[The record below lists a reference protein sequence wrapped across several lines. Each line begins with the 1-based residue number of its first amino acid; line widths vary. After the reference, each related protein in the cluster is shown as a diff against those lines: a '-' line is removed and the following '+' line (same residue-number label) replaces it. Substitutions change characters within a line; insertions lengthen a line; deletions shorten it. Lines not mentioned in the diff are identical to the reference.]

1 MLVAILESS
10 LSLDCH
16 IWYMCFC
23 VEHSCL
29 SRCSPMKGGNNLQD
43 PSNSSSANFKIT
55 YRIRLAWGWSNTI
68 NHTSGN
74 IRAVISIWN
83 VKYETCVFSIEQL
96 CNHLYLLH
104 QPEGVPQV
112 EFVFIHGLQLSDANN
127 AWWTT
132 WARKGAKSK
141 CWPKTLLVQRFP
153 KAQVFS
159 LSYDASAIKP
169 ATSGK
174 PDSYAL
180 GEKLLHSMKI
190 AGIGQRNRPVVF
202 VCHSLGGLVAKQ
214 IVVTGYRHFRQ
225 DEKVQNLLNNIR
237 GFFFYATP
245 HSGSK
250 LADLCSNLPRMSP
263 LVDHLKLINDGLGR
277 LNSEFEKITKL
288 DEYKD
293 TWKFL
298 AVRETEVTSVVS
310 ILTLGAFCWSNL
322 KSTLEMI
329 CQLFLSSTSE
339 FSVFQS
345 TFCSNVQIWE
355 IPNIELFIEICNLY
369 RSKIST
375 TLHDFQSSLFLLP
388 MIFLFRF
395 LLMVIALKINWWSSW
410 NACKKVATK
419 IYSKKDILPTF

>member
-1 MLVAILESS
+1 MRHV
-10 LSLDCH
+10 
-16 IWYMCFC
+16 F
-23 VEHSCL
+23 
-29 SRCSPMKGGNNLQD
+29 
-43 PSNSSSANFKIT
+43 
-55 YRIRLAWGWSNTI
+55 
-68 NHTSGN
+68 
-74 IRAVISIWN
+74 
-83 VKYETCVFSIEQL
+83 FSIGQL

-214 IVVTGYRHFRQ
+214 IVVTGYHHFRQ

-310 ILTLGAFCWSNL
+310 ILTLNCLRSKPPWGFL
-322 KSTLEMI
+322 LVKLDIHLEDDMST
-329 CQLFLSSTSE
+329 FSE
-339 FSVFQS
+339 FNQ
-345 TFCSNVQIWE
+345 
-355 IPNIELFIEICNLY
+355 
-369 RSKIST
+369 
-375 TLHDFQSSLFLLP
+375 
-388 MIFLFRF
+388 
-395 LLMVIALKINWWSSW
+395 
-410 NACKKVATK
+410 
-419 IYSKKDILPTF
+419 